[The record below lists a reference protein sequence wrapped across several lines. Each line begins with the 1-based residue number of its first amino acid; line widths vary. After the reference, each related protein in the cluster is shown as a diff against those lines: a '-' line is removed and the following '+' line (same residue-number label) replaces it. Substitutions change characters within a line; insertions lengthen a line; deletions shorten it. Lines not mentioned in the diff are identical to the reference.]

1 MNGAIS
7 RAGGARERGG
17 AMAGRSIDP
26 STAPRAVRSP
36 GSYRA
41 RGGRAWVVAQIIVLI
56 SRAIE
61 SSRIRSS
68 DRARAGCFLFLFF
81 FF

>member
-41 RGGRAWVVAQIIVLI
+41 RGGRAWVVAQIIV

-68 DRARAGCFLFLFF
+68 DRARARAAFYFF
-81 FF
+81 IFFN